1 MTKRLLGMGMVG
13 VLCFMTIGLVWASDP
28 SSASHGTDG
37 VGTDIFY
44 QTPGAPQGM
53 SVKETSS
60 EYADIPYVNNRL
72 VVWMITQQHT
82 YFGGFVLALPIFSL
96 LLEFLGLTR
105 KAPHARRQYDGLAH
119 DILRVAL
126 AALSITALLGVFTLG
141 AFIWL
146 YPSFMRYMGAT
157 FKALVPVYAAVFVA
171 EAFVLAIYFYTWDHL
186 RTGVAK
192 WVHMSIGVISNS
204 IGVVLLLM
212 VNSWAS
218 FMMAP
223 SGIDAQ
229 GNFLG
234 NVWHLLHVPLW
245 NPMNAHRFLA
255 DIMSGGA
262 VVVAY
267 SVYRFFMARS
277 NEDRAYYDWVGYVFT
292 VVMVCALLPMPIA
305 GYWLMRAVFEFRQTM
320 GVAMMGGLL
329 SWLFVIQAISVGV
342 LFLGINYY
350 IWQSLSRIQGGE
362 RFHPYFK
369 AIVFGLMGCFLVWF
383 TPHTIAMS
391 PSEMKAMGA
400 AQHPVIGQFG
410 VMSAKNGA
418 INLMICLT
426 GLSYILYRRA
436 NRVVTVSWTRWG
448 NILLFGLFS
457 VGMAN
462 IIWLAIYGFYIP
474 ANVRVGL
481 SLPQGMTTATVVLGG
496 ILINR
501 LMMKEAGV
509 VGPVQWGR
517 IPARGMV
524 ALFVV
529 AAAFTWVMGLM
540 GYIRSAGRLEWHVH
554 EIMPDLSS
562 WAFTPSLGFS
572 AKMVTLNMI
581 LFWASVFVVFWICRW
596 DQRPA
601 EERLQEMARPGPV
614 VQVLSQEE
622 SA

>member
-1 MTKRLLGMGMVG
+1 
-13 VLCFMTIGLVWASDP
+13 
-28 SSASHGTDG
+28 
-37 VGTDIFY
+37 
-44 QTPGAPQGM
+44 
-53 SVKETSS
+53 
-60 EYADIPYVNNRL
+60 
-72 VVWMITQQHT
+72 
-82 YFGGFVLALPIFSL
+82 
-96 LLEFLGLTR
+96 
-105 KAPHARRQYDGLAH
+105 
-119 DILRVAL
+119 
-126 AALSITALLGVFTLG
+126 
-141 AFIWL
+141 
-146 YPSFMRYMGAT
+146 
-157 FKALVPVYAAVFVA
+157 
-171 EAFVLAIYFYTWDHL
+171 
-186 RTGVAK
+186 
-192 WVHMSIGVISNS
+192 
-204 IGVVLLLM
+204 
-212 VNSWAS
+212 
-218 FMMAP
+218 
-223 SGIDAQ
+223 
-229 GNFLG
+229 
-234 NVWHLLHVPLW
+234 
-245 NPMNAHRFLA
+245 
-255 DIMSGGA
+255 
-262 VVVAY
+262 
-267 SVYRFFMARS
+267 
-277 NEDRAYYDWVGYVFT
+277 
-292 VVMVCALLPMPIA
+292 
-305 GYWLMRAVFEFRQTM
+305 
-320 GVAMMGGLL
+320 
-329 SWLFVIQAISVGV
+329 
-342 LFLGINYY
+342 
-350 IWQSLSRIQGGE
+350 
-362 RFHPYFK
+362 
-369 AIVFGLMGCFLVWF
+369 MGCFLVWF

-436 NRVVTVSWTRWG
+436 NRIVTVSWSRWG
-448 NILLFGLFS
+448 NILLYGLFS

-462 IIWLAIYGFYIP
+462 IVWLAIYGFYIP

-501 LMMKEAGV
+501 LMMRESGV

-554 EIMPDLSS
+554 EIMPDLSV

-601 EERLQEMARPGPV
+601 EERLQEMARPSPV